1 MECIEILSY
10 TIPLYGNRRIFP
22 YGRMKIEHEGE
33 ETVVRFGEVD
43 SEGLYYITYNRK
55 KYRFRNVGSLY
66 NPVFEFLPTGPIRRP
81 FDKTETI
88 SIEIPEGAEVE
99 YNPKTRKVY
108 VIVNKDAPITLSC
121 HMGTSEQMPDSQTGY
136 KLIRDS
142 NGAMTVMTRRK
153 DDV

>member
-22 YGRMKIEHEGE
+22 YGRVKIEHEGE

-66 NPVFEFLPTGPIRRP
+66 DPVFEFLPTGSIRRP

-99 YNPKTRKVY
+99 YNPKTGMSMLLSTKMPRSPSP
-108 VIVNKDAPITLSC
+108 VIWGPPSRCRIPRLA
-121 HMGTSEQMPDSQTGY
+121 TS
-136 KLIRDS
+136 
-142 NGAMTVMTRRK
+142 
-153 DDV
+153 